1 MSVGLIAID
10 GGPAFSDRTTLFR
23 VLGYFGLFCATV
35 LAMRVIVAVLRD
47 GLN

>member
-1 MSVGLIAID
+1 MSVGLIAIE
-10 GGPAFSDRTTLFR
+10 GGPAFSDSTSLFR
-23 VLGYFGLFCATV
+23 VFGYFGLFCATV

>member
-1 MSVGLIAID
+1 MMEKPWSVLCVA
-10 GGPAFSDRTTLFR
+10 
-23 VLGYFGLFCATV
+23 FCATV